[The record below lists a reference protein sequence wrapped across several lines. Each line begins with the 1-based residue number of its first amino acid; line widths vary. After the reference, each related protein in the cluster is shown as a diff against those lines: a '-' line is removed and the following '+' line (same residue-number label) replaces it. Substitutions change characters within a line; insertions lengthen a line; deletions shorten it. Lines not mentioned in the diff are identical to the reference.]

1 MRELTFPSRLPGWVL
16 IIAVVVSAFLG
27 AQVSLA
33 AFAHH
38 ALGHPGSWVWHVAG
52 GEGWHAFGVLMR
64 CAPDELFAGVSVVG
78 RRPPTLYQRWCR
90 EWWRAVDLWT
100 RGPGRTFFGA
110 TMLLMT
116 AAGTA
121 AYLAALRRLVPRGPA
136 RRRTTTYATVDELR
150 PFLRPRGRS
159 PEGMLRSGALPLGR
173 TVSEDGRSRSA
184 DLWIPLPYR
193 RQHIW
198 VLGVTGVGKTSG
210 IIKRWLASDALLDGV
225 HAPVKMST
233 IAVDVKDPD
242 LWEFAAPVA
251 MRYDRRVIRWSPLSP
266 DSMGHNF
273 LDYVHSVGDTV
284 DMAETIL
291 SNDTEYN
298 RKDPFWRQTELNML
312 ATTLQLVCEEPADR
326 LMPDLLREKLQNVL
340 GVVPPPRSLAFILGL
355 SHLHPSEFMAYIE
368 HVDGDR
374 TIWRDRFSKVFQAR
388 DDKTIGAWQGLQ
400 NVLVIFRDPDVIA
413 ATSRSDFPLSVVARQ
428 PTTLVIGLPRKPGSR
443 RQVLTALF
451 LRQLLQTLDD
461 IARQREA
468 GELQVPVTFLL
479 DELGVLGLIPTFQ
492 NFVATYRDM
501 GVSFV
506 IATQDRAQLIDV
518 YSEEK
523 ADTIIANLHTRIVFG
538 RDLRPEQAEDICR
551 ALGETIVPEPG
562 VQYEHKNPLTIVRRG
577 TRIMYQV
584 RRLLEPNEL
593 RALPEFRAVAVLPGD
608 VKAQVELPPVH
619 TDPAYQGVAR
629 QVSTI
634 DALRYDIEMDRVL
647 GRLTATPRITHAQS
661 TPPRRDVLPPLPE
674 MLQPLRT
681 PEADPVQGAP
691 EQQTA
696 AHGSTSATAAPL
708 GDSQWLCEQ
717 TPVDA
722 DDALPAG
729 GRVEAA
735 ESAEPAITD
744 TDGPAKLP
752 AEVKQ
757 PTPGATAMPAPPAEE
772 SALPPLIA
780 TEHPQVIGS
789 PLATF
794 IVEVLHGSLRDE
806 RLAPGSPRGWVFD
819 DKRGEFLVSWGFLR
833 DWAFRTRRR
842 FTDLEA
848 AWTRDGLVRG
858 RASLTVTGRSIT
870 CLLFSKTAALRLPSD
885 LQHLLAR
892 AFAKGPPAEV
902 RLSTARAAK
911 DWGPDLPAGG
921 KGDES
926 AHGVGGP
933 PPPRLIEFMQALE
946 QAGIHFV
953 GHPARDEE
961 VPVHGRWRASSK
973 GGEVLLVERAA
984 AKAVF
989 ESVGVADA
997 TEVLTLWKQAGVLH
1011 LGGQVR
1017 SRFYTRR
1024 THPEGNEFLALRW
1037 DQIRRYGPA
1046 AAGSRRA

>member
-1 MRELTFPSRLPGWVL
+1 MHEITFPSRLPGWSL
-16 IIAVVVSAFLG
+16 IIAAIITGFLG
-27 AQVSLA
+27 AHVSLT

-38 ALGHPGSWVWHVAG
+38 AVGHAGSWIWHVGG
-52 GEGWHAFGVLMR
+52 GEGWQAFGVLAR
-64 CAPDELFAGVSVVG
+64 CAPSELFGGLSMVG
-78 RRPPTLYQRWCR
+78 RRSLTPYQHWCRQRWR
-90 EWWRAVDLWT
+90 PFALWT
-100 RGPGRTFFGA
+100 RGPGGTFFGG
-110 TMLLMT
+110 TMLLMV
-116 AAGTA
+116 AAGAA
-121 AYLAALRRLVPRGPA
+121 AYLAALRRLVPRGHA

-150 PFLRPRGRS
+150 PFLRPRGTS
-159 PEGMLRSGALPLGR
+159 PEAMLRSGALPLGC
-173 TVSEDGRSRSA
+173 TVSEDGRGRRA

-210 IIKRWLASDALLDGV
+210 IIKRWLASDAMLDGV
-225 HAPVKMST
+225 QSPVKMST
-233 IAVDVKDPD
+233 VAVDVKDPD
-242 LWEFAAPVA
+242 LWEFAAPIA
-251 MRYDRRVIRWSPLSP
+251 MRCDRRVIRWSPMSA

-273 LDYVHSVGDTV
+273 LDYVTTVGDTV

-368 HVDGDR
+368 RVDGHR
-374 TIWRDRFSKVFQAR
+374 SIWRDRFSKVFQAR

-400 NVLVIFRDPDVIA
+400 NVLVIFRDRDVIA
-413 ATSRSDFPLSVVARQ
+413 ATSRSAFPRSVVARQ

-461 IARQREA
+461 IARERQA

-492 NFVATYRDM
+492 NFVTTSRDM
-501 GVSFV
+501 DVSFV

-523 ADTIIANLHTRIVFG
+523 ADAIIANLHTRIVFG

-562 VQYEHKNPLTIVRRG
+562 VEYEHKNPLTVVRRG
-577 TRIMYQV
+577 TRMMYQV

-619 TDPAYQGVAR
+619 ADPAYQGVAR
-629 QVSTI
+629 QVSTV

-647 GRLTATPRITHAQS
+647 GRLTATPRITHAES
-661 TPPRRDVLPPLPE
+661 TPPRTDGLPPLPQ
-674 MLQPLRT
+674 MLRPLRT
-681 PEADPVQGAP
+681 PEDDPVQGVP

-696 AHGSTSATAAPL
+696 AHGLSSATATPL
-708 GDSQWLCEQ
+708 GDSQRFGEQ

-752 AEVKQ
+752 AEVEQ

-780 TEHPQVIGS
+780 TEHPQAIGS
-789 PLATF
+789 PVATF

-806 RLAPGSPRGWVFD
+806 RLAPGSPRGWGFD

-842 FTDLEA
+842 VTDLEGA
-848 AWTRDGLVRG
+848 GTRDGLVAG
-858 RASLTVTGRSIT
+858 R
-870 CLLFSKTAALRLPSD
+870 
-885 LQHLLAR
+885 
-892 AFAKGPPAEV
+892 
-902 RLSTARAAK
+902 
-911 DWGPDLPAGG
+911 
-921 KGDES
+921 
-926 AHGVGGP
+926 
-933 PPPRLIEFMQALE
+933 
-946 QAGIHFV
+946 
-953 GHPARDEE
+953 
-961 VPVHGRWRASSK
+961 
-973 GGEVLLVERAA
+973 
-984 AKAVF
+984 
-989 ESVGVADA
+989 
-997 TEVLTLWKQAGVLH
+997 
-1011 LGGQVR
+1011 
-1017 SRFYTRR
+1017 
-1024 THPEGNEFLALRW
+1024 
-1037 DQIRRYGPA
+1037 
-1046 AAGSRRA
+1046 